1 MPDSSNP
8 TTGKIIHVLKWDDI
22 PRVQRGRGI
31 VNHPIATKEL
41 GAKAIHSGIT
51 IMPAHTSVPA
61 HTHNAEEQVT
71 ILQGTMKIILD
82 GDQEVICSK
91 YDSTFIGADVQ
102 HELINDFDEEVH
114 ALITYGSPD
123 VNRTFSATGETV
135 ILGSDEDTFTD
146 KT

>member
-1 MPDSSNP
+1 MAEKN
-8 TTGKIIHVLKWDDI
+8 INILKWDDI
-22 PRVQRGRGI
+22 PRVKRGRGI

-51 IMPAHTSVPA
+51 IMPAHTRVPA

-71 ILQGTMKIILD
+71 ILQGRMTIILD
-82 GDQEVICSK
+82 GNQEVVCGK

-123 VNRTFSATGETV
+123 VNRTFSDTGETV
-135 ILGSDEDTFTD
+135 ILGSDEDQFVE
-146 KT
+146 

>member
-1 MPDSSNP
+1 MAEKN
-8 TTGKIIHVLKWDDI
+8 INILKWDDI
-22 PRVQRGRGI
+22 PRVKRGRGI

-51 IMPAHTSVPA
+51 IMPAHTRVPA

-71 ILQGTMKIILD
+71 ILQGRMTIILD
-82 GDQEVICSK
+82 GDQEVVCGK
-91 YDSTFIGADVQ
+91 YDSTFIGADVR

-123 VNRTFSATGETV
+123 VNRTFSDTGETV
-135 ILGSDEDTFTD
+135 ILGSDEDQFVE
-146 KT
+146 